1 MSYITVAEFRERT
14 VMPHSNVDALESQE
28 PGFLAAQIA
37 SAEAWV
43 NARLWKRYA
52 VPFTSAPEI
61 VKSWVA
67 ILVTPPAYAK
77 LGWQPS
83 SESDRESILVPAETA
98 RTEIKEAADSEA
110 GLFELPLRAGS
121 TAEGITRGTTLAH
134 SEASPYTW
142 QTDQRR
148 RAGLE

>member
-1 MSYITVAEFRERT
+1 MSYLTVAEFRDRT
-14 VMPHSNVDALESQE
+14 VMPQANVDALDDQE

-37 SAEAWV
+37 SAEAWI
-43 NARLWKRYA
+43 NARLWKRYD
-52 VPFTSAPEI
+52 VPFSSAPEI
-61 VKSWVA
+61 VKSWVT
-67 ILVTPPAYAK
+67 ILVTPAAYAK
-77 LGWQPS
+77 MGWQPS

-98 RTEIKEAADSEA
+98 RAEVKEAADSET

-121 TAEGITRGTTLAH
+121 TAEGISRGATLSY

-142 QTDQRR
+142 QTEQRR